1 MKNSHF
7 NNGDK
12 LSITF
17 NNKASSRTKGRVNE
31 HGPLF
36 VFFKEISSFPGG
48 GLLSRRECVLVGSLS
63 TGWDGWL
70 PADEIEI
77 ERKSDAQ
84 VSAG

>member
-1 MKNSHF
+1 MKKFHF

-12 LSITF
+12 LNISF
-17 NNKASSRTKGRVNE
+17 NNKASSRTKGRVRE

-36 VFFKEISSFPGG
+36 VFFKETSSFAGA

-70 PADEIEI
+70 PADELEI
-77 ERKSDAQ
+77 AKE
-84 VSAG
+84 

>member
-12 LSITF
+12 LNISF
-17 NNKASSRTKGRVNE
+17 NNKASSRTKGRVKD

-36 VFFKEISSFPGG
+36 VFFKETKSFRGA
-48 GLLSRRECVLVGSLS
+48 GLLASRECVLVGSLS

-70 PADEIEI
+70 PCAEIEI
-77 ERKSDAQ
+77 EKE
-84 VSAG
+84 

>member
-1 MKNSHF
+1 MKNFHF

-12 LSITF
+12 LNISF
-17 NNKASSRTKGRVNE
+17 NNKASSRTKGRVKD

-36 VFFKEISSFPGG
+36 VFFKEASSFPGA

-70 PADEIEI
+70 PVDEIEI
-77 ERKSDAQ
+77 ERD
-84 VSAG
+84 

>member
-1 MKNSHF
+1 MKNFHF

-17 NNKASSRTKGRVNE
+17 KSKASSRTKGRVRE

-36 VFFKEISSFPGG
+36 VFFKETKSFRGA
-48 GLLSRRECVLVGSLS
+48 GLLSCRECVLIGSLS

-70 PADEIEI
+70 PADELEI
-77 ERKSDAQ
+77 SKE
-84 VSAG
+84 